1 MQGLSVL
8 HRPFIMSKLS
18 KEEKFLDFSDY
29 GRPLAKVFANQ
40 LKNTFVT
47 PVQVTFLFGIS
58 GLLAIY
64 CILNSFFVASGIFL
78 LLKSVIDAADG
89 ELSRVKNTPSYTGR
103 YLDSIFDNILNLLFL
118 LSICLASDSSIW
130 TTLAAFLCMQ
140 FQGTLYN
147 YYYVILRH
155 NSEGGDVTSS
165 IFESQSPVAFPGEN
179 QRTVDLLFRIF
190 NFLYLPFDRIIY
202 ELDKEAVEVSTFPK
216 WFMSMVSLYGLG
228 FQLLI
233 MAVMLSFGLIGYI
246 VPFFIGYSLLIFVF
260 IAIRKNFLT
269 EKISNQST
277 L

>member
-1 MQGLSVL
+1 
-8 HRPFIMSKLS
+8 MSKLS

-29 GRPLAKVFANQ
+29 GRPLAKAFANQ
-40 LKNTFVT
+40 LKNTSVT
-47 PVQVTFLFGIS
+47 PVQVTYLFGIS

-64 CILNSFFVASGIFL
+64 SILNGFFFAAGFFL

-155 NSEGGDVTSS
+155 NSAGGDVTSS
-165 IFESQSPVAFPGEN
+165 IFERESPIAFPGEN
-179 QRTVDLLFRIF
+179 QKTVDLLFRIF
-190 NFLYLPFDRIIY
+190 NFLYLPFDRIIH
-202 ELDKEAVEVSTFPK
+202 ELDKQAVEVGPFPK

-246 VPFFIGYSLLIFVF
+246 VPFFISYSLLIFVF